1 MLRIIFVA
9 IVAITIQ
16 SDEKTVD
23 DVIAGESLQQMAD
36 AVRSGD
42 VEKFTHAILDL
53 GDPDTPI
60 GNSISQRELKSMGGG
75 MPMSTTVPTLTPLM
89 ALIQGKNLVKSPQIR
104 FQFVELLLALG
115 ADPNKQDGAGYCYLN
130 TAVSS
135 NEPELVRLLLLN
147 GARPQDSGKL
157 SQRTLGVAV
166 FACPSLIPDLVAY
179 GCDVNARD
187 PESGISYGHFACHNL
202 LFESLKTLAAN
213 GFDVRAKS
221 NRGHNLI
228 SSLIVYAR
236 EDDVEKR
243 EAQKMRRW
251 LERRLAR
258 LKSKTLRQ
266 NKTSGL
272 TE

>member
-1 MLRIIFVA
+1 MVNIITMAA
-9 IVAITIQ
+9 IVLMIQ
-16 SDEKTVD
+16 SEETILD
-23 DVIAGESLQQMAD
+23 DVVAVDSRQQMAE
-36 AVRSGD
+36 AVRAGD
-42 VEKFTHAILDL
+42 VEKFTQAILDL

-60 GNSISQRELKSMGGG
+60 GNSISQQELKSMGGG

-147 GARPQDSGKL
+147 GARPRDTGEL
-157 SQRTLGVAV
+157 SQRTLAAAV
-166 FACPSLIPDLVAY
+166 FGCPSLIPDLVAV

-187 PESGISYGHFACHNL
+187 PESGVSYGHFACHHL

-221 NRGHNLI
+221 NRGHDLI

-236 EDDVEKR
+236 KDDAEKR

-258 LKSKTLRQ
+258 LQSKTLRQ
-266 NKTSGL
+266 NTTSDL